1 MDFTSNRY
9 TKTRKADII
18 LNQILVHKISDENLI
33 SKVMSFNMANFLPED
48 KAYLVNSDSFIEY
61 TKGRYMMDI
70 ATLTQLLSLVTW
82 QPTDKVLLLGLGL
95 GHLGA
100 ILSTYVNELQAFEED
115 PEILQRAHDNLHKY
129 NISNV
134 EFLTKQQLQNYGKK
148 MFNYIVINGAF
159 AELPTKIT
167 NLLVNGGS
175 IIGIERENQLS
186 KIVKIQL
193 VDNTLLKTYYK
204 SVPMPFLKGFEP
216 KEKFIF

>member
-9 TKTRKADII
+9 TKTRKEDII
-18 LNQILVHKISDENLI
+18 LNQILVHNVSDENLI
-33 SKVMSFNMANFLPED
+33 SKVMSFNMANFLPEN
-48 KAYLVNSDSFIEY
+48 KAYLTNSDSPIEY
-61 TKGRYMMDI
+61 AKGRYMMDI

-115 PEILQRAHDNLHKY
+115 PEILKAAHENLHKY

-148 MFNYIVINGAF
+148 AFNYIVINGAF
-159 AELPTKIT
+159 AELPQKIT
-167 NLLVNGGS
+167 SLLANRGS

-186 KIVKIQL
+186 KIVKIQII
-193 VDNTLLKTYYK
+193 DNSLLKNYYK